1 MNVSRIAASKG
12 AYFSEKETA
21 MFLGSSVSADTIMI
35 IELIIEITFNV

>member
-35 IELIIEITFNV
+35 IELIIELTFNV